1 MCVERFEWQEC
12 NMCGGVGMAG
22 IQCDWKGLGMARMRG
37 GGEVTRMQCLWNFFD
52 GKDAVLLEEIGF
64 LARMQCQ

>member
-22 IQCDWKGLGMARMRG
+22 IQCDWKDLGMARMRG
-37 GGEVTRMQCLWNFFD
+37 GGGDKN
-52 GKDAVLLEEIGF
+52 AVSVEGLGRQECNVCG
-64 LARMQCQ
+64 AV